1 MKLIQIS
8 PRQLICEDDTYR
20 QQIFLFSLQITF
32 VILWI
37 FLPIVSAA
45 LPDVGVFWLA
55 VILVGGLIMFV
66 GCLWVGFPKY
76 TAIIDLD
83 RECIE
88 IKKYWPLLRKHRI
101 RQYPIA
107 LIKTI
112 EVRKVKEDGHKLV
125 WKQHRGSV
133 VKFGDNYTDDRSR
146 AEADAEQIRSFLN
159 QDGRDIEI
167 SFFYP
172 AWSWSCF
179 LSSE

>member
-1 MKLIQIS
+1 MKLIQIA

-20 QQIFLFSLQITF
+20 QQIILFSGQIICAI
-32 VILWI
+32 VWI
-37 FLPIVSAA
+37 FLPVVSAA
-45 LPDVGVFWLA
+45 LPDVGLA
-55 VILVGGLIMFV
+55 GAVIMFV
-66 GCLWVGFPKY
+66 GSLWVGFPQY
-76 TAIIDLD
+76 TATIDLD

-88 IKKYWPLLRKHRI
+88 IKKYWPLLRKCRI

-107 LIKTI
+107 LIKTV
-112 EVRKVKEDGHKLV
+112 EVRKVKEDEHKLV

-133 VKFGDNYTDDRSR
+133 VKFGGNYTNDRSR

-167 SFFYP
+167 SFSYP
-172 AWSWSCF
+172 AWSWSWF